1 MFKWLADVITY
12 DLLRLTKGTHLAD
25 SLNFFF
31 YDVPKIYFMLL
42 AVIFFV
48 AFLRTYLPPERI
60 KQIIRGK
67 TELGGNILASFFGI
81 FMPFC
86 TCSAIPVFMG
96 MLQSGIPLG
105 VTMSF
110 LIASPMINEIAVV
123 MLWGLFGW
131 QVSLIYILSGMTIA
145 TLSGFIIGR
154 LKMERYVSENI
165 AGSKF
170 ANADMKAGTPIKARL
185 KYSYDYSID
194 VFKYVWLY
202 VLVGIGIGAL
212 IHGYVPDNLLTLYAG
227 RTNPFAVI
235 IATMIGVPLYA
246 NCAGAIP
253 VAQALMLKGLPLG
266 TSLAFL
272 MAVTGLSL
280 PEFLILRSVIKPR
293 LLYTFFGTV
302 ALGIII
308 TGYLFNF
315 IF

>member
-1 MFKWLADVITY
+1 MYKWFADLVTY

-31 YDVPKIYFMLL
+31 YDVPKIYVLL
-42 AVIFFV
+42 LSVIFFV
-48 AFLRTYLPPERI
+48 AFLRTFLPPARI
-60 KQIIRGK
+60 KKIIAGRS
-67 TELGGNILASFFGI
+67 ELGGNILASFFGI

-131 QVSLIYILSGMTIA
+131 QVSLIYILSGMVIA
-145 TLSGFIIGR
+145 TISGFIIGR
-154 LKMERYVSENI
+154 MKMEQYVSGDI
-165 AGSKF
+165 SSSKF
-170 ANADMKAGTPIKARL
+170 NNADMPAATPFMERI
-185 KYSYDYSID
+185 KYSFDYSID
-194 VFKYVWLY
+194 VFKFVWLY
-202 VLVGIGIGAL
+202 VLIGIGIGAL
-212 IHGYVPDNLLTLYAG
+212 IHGYVPGDLLTQYAG
-227 RTNPFAVI
+227 KDNPFAVI
-235 IATMIGVPLYA
+235 VAAIIGIPLYA

-253 VAQALMLKGLPLG
+253 VVQALMVKGLPLG

-280 PEFLILRSVIKPR
+280 PEFLILRAVIKPR
-293 LLYTFFGTV
+293 LLYTFFGIV
-302 ALGIII
+302 AVGIII

>member
-1 MFKWLADVITY
+1 MFKWFADVITY
-12 DLLRLTKGTHLAD
+12 NVLGLAKGTQLAD

-42 AVIFFV
+42 CVIFFV

-60 KQIIRGK
+60 RQIIKGK

-131 QVSLIYILSGMTIA
+131 HVSVIYILSGMTIS
-145 TLSGFIIGR
+145 TLAGFFIGR
-154 LKMERYVSENI
+154 MKMEKYVSENI
-165 AGSKF
+165 SNSQF
-170 ANADMKAGTPIKARL
+170 NNANMPRNASIKERL
-185 KYSYDYSID
+185 KYSFDYSID
-194 VFKYVWLY
+194 VFKFVWLY
-202 VLVGIGIGAL
+202 VMAGIGIGAL
-212 IHGYVPDNLLTLYAG
+212 IHGYVPGDLLTLYAG
-227 RTNPFAVI
+227 KGNPFAVI
-235 IATMIGVPLYA
+235 IATLIGVPLYA

-293 LLYTFFGTV
+293 LLYTFFGIV
-302 ALGIII
+302 AIGIII
-308 TGYLFNF
+308 VGYLFNF

>member
-1 MFKWLADVITY
+1 V
-12 DLLRLTKGTHLAD
+12 
-25 SLNFFF
+25 
-31 YDVPKIYFMLL
+31 
-42 AVIFFV
+42 FFV

-60 KQIIRGK
+60 KKIIK
-67 TELGGNILASFFGI
+67 QKWELGGNILASFFGI

-131 QVSLIYILSGMTIA
+131 QVSVIYILSGMTIA
-145 TLSGFIIGR
+145 TLAGYLIGKM
-154 LKMERYVSENI
+154 KMERYVSSNI
-165 AGSKF
+165 TDSKF
-170 ANADMKAGTPIKARL
+170 ASADLPDNATILERL
-185 KYSYDYSID
+185 KYSLSYSID
-194 VFKYVWLY
+194 VFKYVWFY
-202 VLVGIGIGAL
+202 VIIGIAIGAV
-212 IHGYVPDNLLTLYAG
+212 IHGYVPQDLLNIYANKN
-227 RTNPFAVI
+227 NPFAVI
-235 IATMIGVPLYA
+235 IAVLIGVPLYA

-302 ALGIII
+302 AVGIII

>member
-1 MFKWLADVITY
+1 MFKWFADLITY
-12 DLLRLTKGTHLAD
+12 DVLRLTKETHLAD
-25 SLNFFF
+25 SMNFFF
-31 YDVPKIYFMLL
+31 YDVPKIYFMLIC
-42 AVIFFV
+42 VIFFV

-60 KQIIRGK
+60 RKIVAGK
-67 TELGGNILASFFGI
+67 SEVIGNILVSFFGI

-86 TCSAIPVFMG
+86 TCSAIPLFMG

-145 TLSGFIIGR
+145 TLAGYLIGR
-154 LKMERYVSENI
+154 MKMERFVSENI
-165 AGSKF
+165 SSSKF
-170 ANADMKAGTPIKARL
+170 NNADMPGSSPIKERII
-185 KYSYDYSID
+185 YSFNYSID
-194 VFKYVWLY
+194 VFKYVWIY
-202 VLVGIGIGAL
+202 VMVGIGIGAL
-212 IHGYVPDNLLTLYAG
+212 IHGYVPGDLLTQYAG
-227 RTNPFAVI
+227 RSNPFAVI
-235 IATMIGVPLYA
+235 IATIIGVPIYA

-293 LLYTFFGTV
+293 LLYTFFGIV
-302 ALGIII
+302 ALGIIL